1 MMTREYGLL
10 VERGAQD
17 IDAYARI
24 VGGFLF
30 SQFVLPCPPFL
41 GFTWTII
48 VSIKISYISLAK
60 FSFSTKLANIAQ
72 QIYIRFSH
80 MYARQSW

>member
-1 MMTREYGLL
+1 M
-10 VERGAQD
+10 

-30 SQFVLPCPPFL
+30 SQFVLPCPPIL

-60 FSFSTKLANIAQ
+60 FSFSTKLANIFHTCTHGNLGEE
-72 QIYIRFSH
+72 R
-80 MYARQSW
+80 R